1 MKSTPPLRLC
11 VILLFSM
18 IMSLAYILHKSF
30 ESKNEREKEEQ
41 RILLIQIEYNQIYE
55 AREQLADYY
64 NNLTYIRHD
73 IEKCLVG
80 KGYLELSTDRSVLEK
95 DYKECVKIAHI
106 VNKVGDIEQIQ
117 KLAIKPFPKEINQYK
132 PFEDGET

>member
-1 MKSTPPLRLC
+1 MKSTPPLSLC

-64 NNLTYIRHD
+64 SNLTYIRSD
-73 IEKCLVG
+73 IEKCLVE
-80 KGYLELSTDRSVLEK
+80 KGYTELATDRSVAEK

-117 KLAIKPFPKEINQYK
+117 KLALKPFPKEISQYK